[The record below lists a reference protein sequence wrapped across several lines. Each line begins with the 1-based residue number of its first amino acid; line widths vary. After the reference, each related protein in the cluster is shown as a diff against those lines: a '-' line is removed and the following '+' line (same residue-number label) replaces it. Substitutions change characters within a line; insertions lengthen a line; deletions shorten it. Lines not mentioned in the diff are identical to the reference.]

1 MARELKEINFDK
13 INFETEVINNLFQQI
28 ENKMI
33 IKSFLRNKKEEV
45 VPFKGGLPQVPLIV
59 GLVGKVPDNIN
70 NLISKFVG
78 YQSKIAESIKKT
90 MSYFESVR
98 HKTFRG
104 YKDFGEFV
112 LISKTD
118 RITGYTCRRF
128 LRLRKIDSVKLKMQ
142 EFMKLPKWL
151 RKRLIKLK
159 QDELFPK
166 NPQFVKSQKLELG
179 LQ

>member
-1 MARELKEINFDK
+1 M
-13 INFETEVINNLFQQI
+13 
-28 ENKMI
+28 
-33 IKSFLRNKKEEV
+33 
-45 VPFKGGLPQVPLIV
+45 PLIV
-59 GLVGKVPDNIN
+59 GLAGVLPDGIN

-98 HKTFRG
+98 HKTFLG

-112 LISKTD
+112 LISKKD
-118 RITGYTCRRF
+118 RITGYTCRKF
-128 LRLRKIDSVKLKMQ
+128 LRLRKIDPVKLKMQ